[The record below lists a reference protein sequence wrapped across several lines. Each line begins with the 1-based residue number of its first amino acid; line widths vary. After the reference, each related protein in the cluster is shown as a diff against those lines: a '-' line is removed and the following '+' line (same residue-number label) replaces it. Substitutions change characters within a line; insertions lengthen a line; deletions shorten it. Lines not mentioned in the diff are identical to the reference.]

1 MLIYRRIAGNI
12 SGLNIK
18 LMQARMTDDPEYY
31 VRKTVIIALMT
42 AGALSFFIVF
52 PILKNFLIALAI
64 FPIALFFAF
73 IYFVRNVD
81 YRIQKLNKE
90 ISKEIVFAGRFL
102 IIELDSGVSL
112 YNTFENIGK
121 NYDYVGIYFNE
132 IIEKV
137 NLGTSL
143 EDAINE
149 TIELTPSQDLR
160 RIFWQ
165 ILNSLRT
172 GANISN
178 SLKNV
183 LDQIIKEQQ
192 IAVTEYG
199 RKLNPIAMF
208 YMMIAII
215 VPSLGITML
224 VIMATFMG
232 LQLGLIEMIILAV
245 FVGFIQFLFL
255 AITRSNRPAV
265 DIENE

>member
-1 MLIYRRIAGNI
+1 MLIYRRIANSI
-12 SGLNIK
+12 SGLSIK

-31 VRKTVIIALMT
+31 VKKTIIIASMT
-42 AGALSFFIVF
+42 AFAIFLIIFGFTKSFLLSIFLF
-52 PILKNFLIALAI
+52 PIILI
-64 FPIALFFAF
+64 IAFG
-73 IYFVRNVD
+73 YFVRYVD
-81 YRIQKLNKE
+81 YRIQRLNKE

-112 YNTFENIGK
+112 YATFENIGK
-121 NYDYVGIYFNE
+121 NYDFVGIYFNE

-137 NLGTSL
+137 NLGTSI

-149 TIELTPSQDLR
+149 TVELTPSQDLR

-178 SLKNV
+178 SLQSV
-183 LDQIIKEQQ
+183 LEQVIREQQ
-192 IAVTEYG
+192 IAISEYG

-224 VIMATFMG
+224 MIMATFIG
-232 LQLGLIEMIILAV
+232 LKLGKVELISLAF
-245 FVGFIQFLFL
+245 FVGFIQFMFL